1 MTKKLKALLAILIV
15 AALGASPALAQGTGG
30 SIEGRLV
37 DEQGLAVPGATITA
51 KNIGTG
57 FSRSSVSD
65 STGAYS
71 INGLTIGEYEV
82 RAEMTGFSPIS
93 RKVGVNVGTTTQ
105 VEFKL
110 SVGQTEEITVTG
122 DAPLIDK
129 NDTGVG
135 VVISQAQITNL
146 PLNGRQFANLAALVP
161 GVSLGIHTD
170 PTKSTQ
176 LAPQINGGGG
186 RNINYLIDGGDN
198 NDDTVGGLVQAFP
211 LDSIGEFKVETQRFR
226 AETGRSVGG
235 TMKVVTKSGT
245 NELRGSAFEFF
256 RDKSLNSR
264 TESEKLSGVE
274 KGDYRRHQF
283 GASLGGPIVKDRT
296 HFFLAV
302 EKTSQKTTQAVDT
315 LGLFPDK
322 DGVFDTPVTE
332 RIAVGKITHQVNPSN
347 YLSLRYGF
355 NDQTL
360 TYGASPQ
367 APPENWGLSQ
377 NKFHSANLN
386 LNSNLGGGRLNEFV
400 FQFSYFLNTI
410 KENSTLPYQLFPNGV
425 VIGQSVNTPQTTN
438 QKKYQFRDDFS
449 FSSGR
454 HDFKIGA
461 SFIYSP
467 VLDITFSSG
476 RSPQFTRLA
485 DSLTAPISNI
495 TFNGSIGGGSGGNV
509 GKIPNNQYG
518 AYIQDTWRASDKLTL
533 DLGLRYDLVTGFAFD
548 QTGNIIFRE
557 MQAAAQA
564 GLFSGNSS
572 VCPCIGL
579 EDFGKESAEDKN
591 NFQPRLGFTYDV
603 NGDGKLLFR
612 GGVGRYT
619 DFAYTNA
626 NVLFA
631 VVGAQSSFGTVY
643 QVNDTAGI
651 KNPDGSFF
659 NVGDPLPANQLSATA
674 PPLPSH
680 VATPRI
686 KQPYSDQANFGF
698 SKDLGNGF
706 ALDVNGI
713 WVRMKDLGV
722 RPTLNVRI
730 DGGSRRFASILPQSG
745 SASWR
750 VDLSK
755 GRAHYK
761 AVNLGVKKR
770 GTKFSID
777 AWYSLSKA
785 SSSTSLRAT
794 DEFGDYQILNAFDPF
809 QDRQEGP
816 VWRDARH
823 RVTISPIWSPGNG
836 LTVSASFR
844 AYSKFPRNVLTG
856 TDDNRDGLTTNDLPA
871 GVETYNA
878 FRGSGFSQ
886 LDMRVAKRFALGPK
900 AGFQLIAEGF
910 NLFNAKNPAASSFV
924 QAQTASNFGQPTL
937 FAGDFQQG
945 EQRLAQFGIRFDF

>member
-37 DEQGLAVPGATITA
+37 DEQGLAVPGATVTA

-82 RAEMTGFSPIS
+82 RAEMSGFSPIS

-129 NDTGVG
+129 NDSGVG

-256 RDKSLNSR
+256 RDKGLNSR
-264 TESEKLSGVE
+264 TESEKLSDVE

-322 DGVFDTPVTE
+322 DGVFATPVTE
-332 RIAVGKITHQVNPSN
+332 THRRRQGHAPGEPVQLPVAALWLQRPDPDLRREPAGAAGELGPQQEQVP
-347 YLSLRYGF
+347 LGEPE
-355 NDQTL
+355 
-360 TYGASPQ
+360 PQ
-367 APPENWGLSQ
+367 LEPRRRPPQ
-377 NKFHSANLN
+377 
-386 LNSNLGGGRLNEFV
+386 RV
-400 FQFSYFLNTI
+400 R
-410 KENSTLPYQLFPNGV
+410 V
-425 VIGQSVNTPQTTN
+425 
-438 QKKYQFRDDFS
+438 
-449 FSSGR
+449 
-454 HDFKIGA
+454 
-461 SFIYSP
+461 P
-467 VLDITFSSG
+467 VLLL
-476 RSPQFTRLA
+476 PQHHQGELDAAVPAVPERRGHRAERQHAADDQAEEVPVPRRLLVHQRPA
-485 DSLTAPISNI
+485 RLQDRRQLHLLAGARHHLLVGPLAAVHPPRGQPDGAHQQHH
-495 TFNGSIGGGSGGNV
+495 FNGSIGGGNGGNI

-533 DLGLRYDLVTGFAFD
+533 DIGLRYDLVTGFAFD

-591 NFQPRLGFTYDV
+591 NFQPRVGFTYDV

-730 DGGSRRFASILPQSG
+730 DGGARRFASILPQSG

-750 VDLSK
+750 VDLSE

-761 AVNLGVKKR
+761 AVNLGIKKR
-770 GTKFSID
+770 GTKFSVD

-785 SSSTSLRAT
+785 TSSTSLRAT

-823 RVTISPIWSPGNG
+823 RVTISPIWSPSNG

-886 LDMRVAKRFALGPK
+886 LDMRIAKRFALGRR
-900 AGFQLIAEGF
+900 AGIQLIAEGF

-945 EQRLAQFGIRFDF
+945 EQRLAQLGIRFDF